1 MHDRYCYDRVNV
13 LSQSECLICFCKS
26 AKHNFQISIEVSDVL
41 SCRFCLFDSGYL
53 VKCKSPC
60 NFGLSVEIR
69 SYGNVDNNTVAGVI
83 SNGLLYIPINAMFN
97 TYIQFCIITH
107 NSKSRS
113 QNLEQLRAQRSKS
126 KPKTQLPELVYVG

>member
-1 MHDRYCYDRVNV
+1 M
-13 LSQSECLICFCKS
+13 F
-26 AKHNFQISIEVSDVL
+26 
-41 SCRFCLFDSGYL
+41 L
-53 VKCKSPC
+53 VADFAFSTQGIWFKCKSPC
-60 NFGLSVEIR
+60 NFGLSVEIS

-97 TYIQFCIITH
+97 TYIQCCIITH

-126 KPKTQLPELVYVG
+126 KPKTQLPELVYVGLCKDAQSHAEQGYIWTSMNYVDFFLMGYEHL